1 MNQKKVPAR
10 KGEPRTYS
18 YTFSLPQLVGLGG
31 GLTAALTVFFVLGI
45 LIGRGYRP
53 EAEVPEL
60 ARIMPAPP
68 APGSVVQEEPKV
80 LKPEELHYMEQLTQG
95 STAKAPKV
103 EKPKPEAAKAPEAK
117 PEPAK
122 AKAEDRTK
130 AEEKAKAIEAVRAEE
145 KAKTEAAAKA
155 EAAKAAKAAK
165 AEPKSV
171 EAKVVNGEQVFD
183 YVYQAAAF
191 RERGQA
197 EDLRRRVESTGLK
210 AAVESATEN
219 GTTWHRV
226 VVLYRGTPSSTD
238 TMREKL
244 YSIGLGRPIMKS
256 KQPAR

>member
-18 YTFSLPQLVGLGG
+18 YTFSLSQLVGLGG
-31 GLTAALTVFFVLGI
+31 GLAAALTVFFVLGI

-60 ARIMPAPP
+60 ARIMPTPP

-95 STAKAPKV
+95 STARTPKAEVKD
-103 EKPKPEAAKAPEAK
+103 EAKPEAK
-117 PEPAK
+117 PKAEDK
-122 AKAEDRTK
+122 AKA
-130 AEEKAKAIEAVRAEE
+130 AEERAKAIEAVRAEE
-145 KAKTEAAAKA
+145 KAKEAAAKA
-155 EAAKAAKAAK
+155 AKPKP
-165 AEPKSV
+165 AEPRLA
-171 EAKVVNGEQVFD
+171 EAKTPEAKPANGEQVFD

-191 RERGQA
+191 REKGQA
-197 EDLRRRVESTGLK
+197 EDLRRKVEATGLK
-210 AAVESATEN
+210 AAVQSATEN
-219 GTTWHRV
+219 GATWHRV

-238 TMREKL
+238 GMREKL
-244 YSIGLGRPIMKS
+244 YAIGLGRPIMKS

>member
-95 STAKAPKV
+95 STAKAPKAEKPKAE
-103 EKPKPEAAKAPEAK
+103 EKPKPEAAKPEPK

-122 AKAEDRTK
+122 AKADDKAK

-155 EAAKAAKAAK
+155 EAAKAAKTAK
-165 AEPKSV
+165 A

-191 RERGQA
+191 RERDQA
-197 EDLRRRVESTGLK
+197 QALARRVESTGLK
-210 AAVESATEN
+210 ASVESATEN

>member
-31 GLTAALTVFFVLGI
+31 GLAAALTVFFVLGI

-60 ARIMPAPP
+60 ARIMPTPP
-68 APGSVVQEEPKV
+68 APGSVVQEEPRV

-95 STAKAPKV
+95 STAKAPKA
-103 EKPKPEAAKAPEAK
+103 EKKDEPKAAEAKPEAK
-117 PEPAK
+117 PKAEDK
-122 AKAEDRTK
+122 AKA
-130 AEEKAKAIEAVRAEE
+130 AEERAKAIEAVRAEE

-155 EAAKAAKAAK
+155 AKPRPAEPRPAEAKAA
-165 AEPKSV
+165 
-171 EAKVVNGEQVFD
+171 EAKPANGEQVFD

-191 RERGQA
+191 REKGQA
-197 EDLRRRVESTGLK
+197 EDLRRKVEATGLK
-210 AAVESATEN
+210 AAVQSANEN
-219 GTTWHRV
+219 GATWHRV

-238 TMREKL
+238 GMREKL

-256 KQPAR
+256 KQPVR

>member
-68 APGSVVQEEPKV
+68 APGSVAQEEPKV

-95 STAKAPKV
+95 STAKAPKAEKPKAE
-103 EKPKPEAAKAPEAK
+103 EKPKPEAAKPEPK

-122 AKAEDRTK
+122 AKADDKAK

-155 EAAKAAKAAK
+155 EAAKAAKTAK
-165 AEPKSV
+165 A

-183 YVYQAAAF
+183 YRSEEHTSELQ
-191 RERGQA
+191 
-197 EDLRRRVESTGLK
+197 S
-210 AAVESATEN
+210 
-219 GTTWHRV
+219 H
-226 VVLYRGTPSSTD
+226 
-238 TMREKL
+238 
-244 YSIGLGRPIMKS
+244 
-256 KQPAR
+256 

>member
-18 YTFSLPQLVGLGG
+18 YTFSLSQLVGLGG
-31 GLTAALTVFFVLGI
+31 GLAAALTVFFVLGI

-60 ARIMPAPP
+60 ARIMPTPP

-95 STAKAPKV
+95 STARTPKAEVKD
-103 EKPKPEAAKAPEAK
+103 EAKPEAK
-117 PEPAK
+117 PKAEDK
-122 AKAEDRTK
+122 AKA
-130 AEEKAKAIEAVRAEE
+130 AEERAKAIEAVRAEE
-145 KAKTEAAAKA
+145 KAKEAAAKA
-155 EAAKAAKAAK
+155 AKPKP
-165 AEPKSV
+165 AEPRPA
-171 EAKVVNGEQVFD
+171 EAKTPEAKPANGEQVFD

-191 RERGQA
+191 REKGQA
-197 EDLRRRVESTGLK
+197 EDLRRKVEATGLK
-210 AAVESATEN
+210 AAVQSATEN
-219 GTTWHRV
+219 GATWHRV

-238 TMREKL
+238 GMREKL
-244 YSIGLGRPIMKS
+244 YAIGLGRPIMKS

>member
-10 KGEPRTYS
+10 KGEPKTYS
-18 YTFSLPQLVGLGG
+18 YTFILPQLVGLGG

-45 LIGRGYRP
+45 LIGRGYQP

-80 LKPEELHYMEQLTQG
+80 LKPEELHYMEQLTQS
-95 STAKAPKV
+95 STAKAPKAEKPKAE

-117 PEPAK
+117 PESAK
-122 AKAEDRTK
+122 TK
-130 AEEKAKAIEAVRAEE
+130 AEEKTKAIEAVRAEE

-155 EAAKAAKAAK
+155 E
-165 AEPKSV
+165 PKPV

-191 RERGQA
+191 RARGHA
-197 EDLRRRVESTGLK
+197 DDLRRRVESTGLK

-238 TMREKL
+238 AMREKL

>member
-68 APGSVVQEEPKV
+68 APGSVAQEEPKV

-95 STAKAPKV
+95 STAKAPKAEKPKAE
-103 EKPKPEAAKAPEAK
+103 EKPKPEPAKAPEPK

-122 AKAEDRTK
+122 AKAEDKAK
-130 AEEKAKAIEAVRAEE
+130 AEEKARAIEAVRAEE
-145 KAKTEAAAKA
+145 KAKTEAA
-155 EAAKAAKAAK
+155 KAAKAAK
-165 AEPKSV
+165 AEPRPA

-191 RERGQA
+191 RDRGQA
-197 EDLRRRVESTGLK
+197 DDLRRRVESTGLK
-210 AAVESATEN
+210 AAVESASEN

-244 YSIGLGRPIMKS
+244 YSLGLGRPIMKS
-256 KQPAR
+256 KVPAR